1 MPYLLV
7 THEVKNYDRWRP
19 TFDDHDSVRRQF
31 GCRSA
36 QVFRNAENPNT
47 ITMLMEWDSFDN
59 ADRFLNESNLRELM
73 EEAGV
78 ISQPSVSFLNET

>member
-7 THEVKNYDRWRP
+7 THEVKNYSRWRP
-19 TFDDHDSVRRQF
+19 IFDNHASVRRQF

-36 QVFRNAENPNT
+36 QVFRDAENPNV

-59 ADRFLNESNLRELM
+59 ADRFLNESNLRETM